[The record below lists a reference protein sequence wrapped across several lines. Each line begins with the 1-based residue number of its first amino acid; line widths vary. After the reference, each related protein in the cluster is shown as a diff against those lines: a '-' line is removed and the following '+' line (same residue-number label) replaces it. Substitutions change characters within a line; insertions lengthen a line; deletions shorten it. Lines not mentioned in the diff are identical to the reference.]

1 MNKQDSFVED
11 NWTLDYMFTYSEEEK
26 QEIEVAKGNSK
37 LIYSPKFIP
46 IYPSLLDTLT
56 FTEALLLW
64 FIDFYKS
71 SSWWRMYFTNE
82 QLWQLIN
89 STPDTVSRSMSK
101 LEKLW
106 YIDVSR
112 KVKAWGWQIRFIN
125 NCRLGIFPKS
135 DLGFF
140 PSKTR
145 QNLQTNKNKINK
157 NNNSL
162 LSTSKDIDNKEIN
175 TTLQVDIKKE
185 NKNKESPAESCEK
198 ALKFWNE
205 KFKMNSRLTDNL
217 IEEFK
222 KFSKK
227 YTQEDFIHS
236 LKNYVKYISE
246 NKWYT
251 NRFSLYDFLKQKN
264 WFIQYFNK

>member
-1 MNKQDSFVED
+1 MKYDFNEDLAKLHWVEEAIMFSNIARWVKINEANERNFHD
-11 NWTLDYMFTYSEEEK
+11 WKYWTYNSMEAF
-26 QEIEVAKGNSK
+26 AK
-37 LIYSPKFIP
+37 
-46 IYPSLLDTLT
+46 
-56 FTEALLLW
+56 
-64 FIDFYKS
+64 
-71 SSWWRMYFTNE
+71 
-82 QLWQLIN
+82 
-89 STPDTVSRSMSK
+89 
-101 LEKLW
+101 
-106 YIDVSR
+106 
-112 KVKAWGWQIRFIN
+112 
-125 NCRLGIFPKS
+125 IFPFWTPKQIQRILANLKKHNLIVTWNYNKS
-135 DLGFF
+135 WYDRTVWYAISPNGQMDFTIQSNGFTQTVE
-140 PSKTR
+140 PIPDNNTNNKT
-145 QNLQTNKNKINK
+145 NI
-157 NNNSL
+157 
-162 LSTSKDIDNKEIN
+162 LSTSTKVDIDNKETN
-175 TTLQVDIKKE
+175 TIHQVDIKKE